1 MSIDDFAVVKT
12 FQGNVSQDDYNKLF
26 YYADKLQNE
35 KNRITELLDK
45 RKTEIEQI
53 DNCLKAAF
61 GFTHREYS
69 IDDFTE
75 VLKSVKKQEKN
86 KFDLDESTDALD
98 AVEKLIRA
106 RKMEYNIP
114 FSEEVEIEVVRFD
127 VKQLREI
134 ADYLTVYCNARENM

>member
-1 MSIDDFAVVKT
+1 MSIDDFAVVKIS
-12 FQGNVSQDDYNKLF
+12 QGNVSQDDYNKLF
-26 YYADKLQNE
+26 DYADKLQNE

>member
-1 MSIDDFAVVKT
+1 MSIDDFAVVKIS
-12 FQGNVSQDDYNKLF
+12 QGNVSQDDYNKLF
-26 YYADKLQNE
+26 DYADKLQNE

-75 VLKSVKKQEKN
+75 VLKSVKNPDKN